1 MNTETSTNAAKA
13 PPTDAPRLPEVR
25 WEAVVRRDKR
35 ADGEFVYA
43 VRTTG
48 VYCRP
53 ACPART
59 AKRQN
64 VEFFDTSD
72 LAAAAGYR
80 ACKRCKPDA
89 PSQEQRRNAL
99 VIQACKAI
107 EQSASALSLR
117 QLARQASLSPH
128 HFHRIFKDVAGLT
141 PKAFYKSVQAR
152 RVAASLQSAHSVT
165 DAIYEAGFNSAGRF
179 YEGAGAMLG
188 MSPSAYRK
196 GAAGEHIRYAVEPC
210 ALGLIIVAATPKG
223 VCAIEFGEA
232 APALVDRLSERFP
245 KARFEPADAEFKDWV
260 TRVLGYLD
268 QPRGALDLPLD
279 VRGTVFQHRV
289 WRALREIPAGRTAS
303 YGEIARRIGQPKAQ
317 RAVAQACASN
327 QVAVAIPCHRVVRSD
342 GELAGYRWGVE
353 RKAELLRRESGREK
367 GKGLPVISSSADPAG
382 T

>member
-1 MNTETSTNAAKA
+1 MNTEMSARAAKA
-13 PPTDAPRLPEVR
+13 PPTDARRLPGQR

-53 ACPART
+53 SCPSRT
-59 AKRQN
+59 AKREN
-64 VEFFDTSD
+64 VEFFDTNE

-80 ACKRCKPDA
+80 ACKRCKPEA
-89 PSQEQRRNAL
+89 LSQEQRRKAL
-99 VIQACKAI
+99 VIRACRAI
-107 EQSASALSLR
+107 EQSASALLLE
-117 QLARQASLSPH
+117 QLARQAGLSPH
-128 HFHRIFKDVAGLT
+128 HFHRIFKDVTGLT
-141 PKAFYKSVQAR
+141 PKDFYQSVRAR
-152 RVAASLQSAHSVT
+152 RVAASLQSAQSVT
-165 DAIYEAGFNSAGRF
+165 EAIYEAGFNSAGRF

-188 MSPSAYRK
+188 MSPGAYLK

-210 ALGLIIVAATPKG
+210 ALGLVIVAATRKG

-232 APALVDRLSERFP
+232 APALAGRLRERFP
-245 KARFEPADAEFKDWV
+245 GARFEPADAEFRGWIA
-260 TRVLGYLD
+260 RVVGYLD

-289 WRALREIPAGRTAS
+289 WRALREIPAGQIAS
-303 YGEIARRIGQPKAQ
+303 YAEIARRIGQPGAQ
-317 RAVAQACASN
+317 RAVAHACASN

>member
-89 PSQEQRRNAL
+89 PSQEQRRTAL

-117 QLARQASLSPH
+117 QLARQAGLSPH

-279 VRGTVFQHRV
+279 VRGTLFQHRV

-342 GELAGYRWGVE
+342 GDLSGYRWGVE
-353 RKAELLRRESGREK
+353 RKAALLRRESE
-367 GKGLPVISSSADPAG
+367 I
-382 T
+382 